1 MNTSIPSRFLNAIWA
16 LALTL
21 SLGACGALCAGCTAN
36 EGEPTEVTQ
45 INKVEEPA
53 EQLEAAPEPEA
64 QEQELSP
71 AQEESEEPATA
82 SKPASEPE
90 PQPAADSAADDEF
103 DAEDIPEYDGDPY
116 VEVEGNDPDFTKAET
131 TDDAFED
138 YDPLDDLGRCTVA
151 TACIGLETM
160 LTEDRGSIS
169 SVHPT
174 GWHSVKYDWVDGK
187 YLYNRCHLIGF
198 QLTGENA
205 NERNLIT
212 GTRSMNVDGMLP
224 FENEVADYVED
235 TGNHVMYRVTVIY
248 ADDDDLVAQGVQMEA
263 ESVEDKGRGVCF
275 NVFVYNVED
284 GVEIDY
290 DTGESQPD
298 GTVSSLQTST
308 GKAGGGSSYGS
319 SGSGGGGN
327 HKSHAGSQAN
337 CAYIANAN
345 SKKLHYPDC
354 SSVDQMSEHN
364 KVYLNCTRQQALAQ
378 GYDPCKRCNP

>member
-1 MNTSIPSRFLNAIWA
+1 MKPSISFRFLNAIWA
-16 LALTL
+16 LLLACSL
-21 SLGACGALCAGCTAN
+21 SAAGVLLAGCASN
-36 EGEPTEVTQ
+36 EGEATEVTQ
-45 INKVEEPA
+45 INKPAEPEEQAAEPEASAEEAAEAPEPSPAEEEAAQPEEPA
-53 EQLEAAPEPEA
+53 VE
-64 QEQELSP
+64 
-71 AQEESEEPATA
+71 EEPATA
-82 SKPASEPE
+82 EPSPASAP
-90 PQPAADSAADDEF
+90 ADDEF
-103 DAEDIPEYDGDPY
+103 DADDIPVYDGDPY

-138 YDPLDDLGRCTVA
+138 YEPLDDLGRATEA
-151 TACIGLETM
+151 TACVGLETM
-160 LTEDRGSIS
+160 PTEDRGSIS

-174 GWHSVKYDWVDGK
+174 GWHSVKYSWVNGK

-263 ESVEDKGRGVCF
+263 ESVEDNGRGVCF

-290 DTGESQPD
+290 DTGESEPD
-298 GTVSSLQTST
+298 GTVSGLETST
-308 GKAGGGSSYGS
+308 GKASSN
-319 SGSGGGGN
+319 GN
-327 HKSHAGSQAN
+327 GKANGHKSHAGSQAN

-364 KVYLNCTRQQALAQ
+364 KVYLNCTRQQALNQ
-378 GYDPCKRCNP
+378 GYDPCGRCEP